1 MSSLLYDREKDDLSY
16 GIIGSILYFLFFCSG
31 CSALI
36 YQVIWQRMLFSL
48 FGTDLESIT
57 IIVSVFMFGLGV
69 GGLCS
74 GILADAMRTKLLTLY
89 IVVEF
94 GIALFGFY
102 SPKII
107 YSLGAIG
114 VGSYPSV
121 MALVSFCIL
130 AFPTILM
137 GATFPLLVTHISKYQ
152 KNIGQCVGS
161 LYFFNTLGAALGA
174 FLGGCLLLNYFD
186 MIEIVYGAAALNL
199 IIAVIAYFA
208 FKRSK

>member
-1 MSSLLYDREKDDLSY
+1 MSSLLYDREKDDSSLTILNY
-16 GIIGSILYFLFFCSG
+16 ILYFLFFCSG

-69 GGLCS
+69 GGLCG
-74 GILADAMRTKLLTLY
+74 GILADAMRTRLLTLY
-89 IVVEF
+89 IAVEF
-94 GIALFGFY
+94 GIAIFGFF

-107 YSLGAIG
+107 YSLGALG

-121 MALVSFCIL
+121 MAFVSFCIL

-137 GATFPLLVTHISKYQ
+137 GATFPLLVTHVSKYQ

-174 FLGGCLLLNYFD
+174 FFAGCLLLYYFD
-186 MIEIVYGAAALNL
+186 MIEIIYGAAALNF
-199 IIAVIAYFA
+199 IIAAIAYFA
-208 FKRSK
+208 FKGRK